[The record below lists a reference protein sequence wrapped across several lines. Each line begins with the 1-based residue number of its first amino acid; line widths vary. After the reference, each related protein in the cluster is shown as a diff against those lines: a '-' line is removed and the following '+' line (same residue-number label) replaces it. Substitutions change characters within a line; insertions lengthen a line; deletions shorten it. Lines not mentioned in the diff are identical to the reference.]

1 MAHPAYT
8 GPTSEGVRVT
18 GQTFLGRLQLQYGL
32 RGLAPL
38 RGRESE
44 IFLDISEKRVKM
56 TLQSRFIVP
65 IPP

>member
-32 RGLAPL
+32 RGLAP
-38 RGRESE
+38 
-44 IFLDISEKRVKM
+44 FC
-56 TLQSRFIVP
+56 
-65 IPP
+65 PPDVGLPPNFRNMMEQFQLIILS